1 MNYEDTTHNETPS
14 CPYELTYLVR
24 AEEESALLRRLFEV
38 HGISLEREEQ
48 LSKIQLA
55 YPIKGE
61 LYAFMGGT
69 RFSASPSALQ
79 TLQAALRLE
88 KGVLR
93 YLLLHPA
100 PSAPNSAPGRGRP
113 FGGGTSGR
121 ASFDANRAGKSGGE
135 PTMLSNEALEKK
147 IEEIL
152 Q

>member
-61 LYAFMGGT
+61 LYAFMGVT

-79 TLQAALRLE
+79 TLQAALGNGFRL
-88 KGVLR
+88 V
-93 YLLLHPA
+93 
-100 PSAPNSAPGRGRP
+100 
-113 FGGGTSGR
+113 
-121 ASFDANRAGKSGGE
+121 
-135 PTMLSNEALEKK
+135 EALE
-147 IEEIL
+147 EEHQTPFNTAQKFIYCRF
-152 Q
+152 QKGN